1 MSDLFLEW
9 DKEREGL
16 KGIKIISIYID
27 IIAFGAT
34 YIEKERKGN
43 DQEQSLHHSR
53 QAERTI

>member
-9 DKEREGL
+9 EKEREGL
-16 KGIKIISIYID
+16 KGIISIYID

-53 QAERTI
+53 QAEQTI